1 MISIILNFFFA
12 NSLYRN
18 GIDNAQSNYTMI
30 IFMVTQVPRM
40 ELGHHALGHLD
51 YFQLRAIKNSDEY
64 SVESTL
70 QIGVPG

>member
-1 MISIILNFFFA
+1 
-12 NSLYRN
+12 
-18 GIDNAQSNYTMI
+18 MI

-40 ELGHHALGHLD
+40 ELDHHALGHLD

-70 QIGVPG
+70 QIGAPG